1 MDETKYQ
8 VFVSSTYSD
17 LINERKQVLDILLM
31 ADCIP
36 AGMESFVAT
45 DDEQFNVIKKVID
58 LCDYYILIIGKRYG
72 SVNEKTCLSYTEMEY
87 NYAMDK
93 GVPVL
98 VFAIDDSVE
107 VAKDKTE
114 TDAIKLGKLA
124 EFKSRAMRNRLAS
137 VWTSP
142 SDLIGKVAISI
153 MQAKNE
159 IKRPGWHRGVNT
171 KIESLEKEI
180 NFLKDENEKLKLSLS
195 CSNGMVDNKKEI
207 LDQRKKTIDL
217 HYSEI
222 VYVFTSNTTIK
233 KKTITITLKDIFK
246 FISLRLT
253 GVKKTQ
259 DFIEAVSS
267 YQSGYYVN
275 TQDALILRNQLE
287 QLSLFDC
294 YIGKND
300 IEMIRLTDLGKTL
313 MNELNSNP

>member
-207 LDQRKKTIDL
+207 LDQLNKTIEL